1 MNEFDLGFEDRVIEH
16 EHHLF
21 WGAHQIPAVPFNP
34 LDPSVTSMQCLEF
47 RDPSQVWD
55 LDIS

>member
-1 MNEFDLGFEDRVIEH
+1 MIEFDLGFEDRVTEH
-16 EHHLF
+16 EHQLF

-34 LDPSVTSMQCLEF
+34 LDPSVTSMQCLGF
-47 RDPSQVWD
+47 RDLSQVWD